1 MTWSIMSVLKW
12 TLLGGLIAGWLFRAW
27 VYSSYL
33 ESAVGIAAAF
43 LLLALYFKRHIVL
56 NVLWHGEEGILS
68 VTRPWIVEA
77 SIALLFT
84 KIPIGIDLSK
94 SAGPVLTSMSTRF
107 ATSKIP
113 AELRFFVC
121 RPLSNQMTIAGF
133 MVTRK
138 FLRLKGSAVTE
149 RLRKILVEDRNILD
163 GIMRA
168 MYHHVPIIPADLDQM
183 IMILSGGTRCVA

>member
-12 TLLGGLIAGWLFRAW
+12 TLPGSLIAGWLVRAW
-27 VYSSYL
+27 IYPSYL
-33 ESAVGIAAAF
+33 ESAIGIAAAF
-43 LLLALYFKRHIVL
+43 LLLALYLKRHIAL
-56 NVLWHGEEGILS
+56 KVLWHEEDGVLS
-68 VTRPWIVEA
+68 VTRPWIIEA

-94 SAGPVLTSMSTRF
+94 SAGPVLTSMNTRF
-107 ATSKIP
+107 ANSKIP

-138 FLRLKGSAVTE
+138 FLRLKGPAVIE
-149 RLRKILVEDRNILD
+149 RLRKILVEDRDILD

-168 MYHHVPIIPADLDQM
+168 MYHHVPIVPADLDQM
-183 IMILSGGTRCVA
+183 IMINSGGTRCVA